1 MILRCPH
8 CGFENY
14 SSYRYCVRC
23 ELPITIRNPSEH
35 LKYLRAAQLFV
46 LIFYVLIYYLLFD
59 FWGIIAPL
67 IIVLILFFIP
77 LNRVDRKKCFS
88 DRGVDSIAKNLC
100 DALGLPKNIRVLVC
114 EKRGAFISGNI
125 HNYFVVIPK
134 AILNDETKLV
144 GVLAHELSHIKN
156 KDHIFLRILFTN
168 FVLVCG
174 LILWTAYKIALVI
187 SIVPALIGYIFF
199 GIIHIL
205 TLLSLKYSYI
215 SAEIFADYIVVKH
228 GYINELKKAISE
240 FLPTETHGFILPIFR
255 VHPTL
260 RDRINIIR
268 GGVYSWIPLSR
279 LIGFLLPFL
288 IYILNLIFG
297 LLLWLL
303 IELALRSFLVVLM
316 VQATFIFSIPC
327 IYLFYLSN
335 EYIYFT
341 RDPAIK
347 NFLYSFHNRIFIWLF
362 MVLFSNIVSFGL
374 YIQPTESLE
383 FAILMMG
390 YTLPSISY
398 FVSFFSGVAGIAVI
412 YAVSIIVY
420 ALLHM
425 IGRSIYENDFLSRR
439 GLLNEVKLKRI
450 VEYSVI
456 VLAVIFMVF
465 FIIAILLAI
474 INLLELPSPIGFNVF
489 IKVFLILA
497 IFTFAYLLIITPL
510 AGLYSYK
517 TSKMLGKIEID
528 DRSISRLRMIARKV
542 FIVELVLCIV
552 PFVAMLNFVASL
564 GDLNL
569 DYASTAILYILLS
582 FSPAI
587 FVDLFAYQRFSLPFV
602 RRLKYRRSLM
612 VRRVQEKQRV
622 YYLLFPVAALI
633 IFLSSIVPKEPDMF
647 TMILTLLILLQNK
660 YLSQAIPQFLSIRAI
675 NVLSSLILLPFLAPY
690 AQSACAISLV
700 LLFIPSLS
708 SLYGSETETLMEL
721 NYMVIQLT
729 EILVLI
735 FLFVYLISSRKHG

>member
-1 MILRCPH
+1 MTFRCPH

-59 FWGIIAPL
+59 VWGVIVPL
-67 IIVLILFFIP
+67 IAILILFFIP
-77 LNRVDRKKCFS
+77 LNRVDKKKCFS
-88 DRGVDSIAKNLC
+88 DRRVGSIAKSLC
-100 DALGLPKNIRVLVC
+100 NALGLPRNIRVLVC
-114 EKRGAFISGNI
+114 EKQGPFISGAI

-134 AILNDETKLV
+134 AILDAEIELA

-156 KDHIFLRILFTN
+156 RDHIFLRILFTN

-174 LILWTAYKIALVI
+174 SILWTIYKIALVI
-187 SIVPALIGYIFF
+187 SMIPALIGYIFF

-205 TLLSLKYSYI
+205 ILLSLKYSYI
-215 SAEIFADYIVVKH
+215 SAEIFADYMVVKY
-228 GYINELKKAISE
+228 GYINELKKAISKI
-240 FLPTETHGFILPIFR
+240 LPTETHGFILPIFR

-260 RDRINIIR
+260 RDRINVIR

-288 IYILNLIFG
+288 MYILNLILG

-303 IELALRSFLVVLM
+303 IELTLRSFLVVLM
-316 VQATFIFSIPC
+316 VQTVLIFSVPC
-327 IYLFYLSN
+327 TYLFYLSN

-347 NFLYSFHNRIFIWLF
+347 NFLYGFHNRIFIWMF

-398 FVSFFSGVAGIAVI
+398 FVSLFSGIARIAII
-412 YAVSIIVY
+412 YAISSIVCT
-420 ALLHM
+420 LLYVV
-425 IGRSIYENDFLSRR
+425 GRSIYKCDFLSRK

-450 VEYSVI
+450 VEYSI
-456 VLAVIFMVF
+456 VMLAIVFMVLL
-465 FIIAILLAI
+465 IVAVLIAII
-474 INLLELPSPIGFNVF
+474 SFLELPSPIGFNVF
-489 IKVFLILA
+489 IKVFLILT
-497 IFTFAYLLIITPL
+497 IFTLAYLLVIAPL
-510 AGLYSYK
+510 TGLYSYK
-517 TSKMLGKIEID
+517 TSKVLGKIEID
-528 DRSISRLRMIARKV
+528 DRSISRLRTISKKV
-542 FIVELVLCIV
+542 FIIELVLCIV
-552 PFVAMLNFVASL
+552 PLVAMLNFIVSL
-564 GDLNL
+564 RDLNFYYTL
-569 DYASTAILYILLS
+569 IAILYILLS

-587 FVDLFAYQRFSLPFV
+587 SVDLFMYHRFYLPLI
-602 RRLKYRRSLM
+602 RKSKYRRSLM
-612 VRRVQEKQRV
+612 VRRIQEKQKI
-622 YYLLFPVAALI
+622 YYLLFPVAILI
-633 IFLSSIVPKEPDMF
+633 ISLSSIVPEEPNIF
-647 TMILTLLILLQNK
+647 TMILILLIFLQDK
-660 YLSQAIPQFLSIRAI
+660 YLSHAIPQFLSIRAI
-675 NVLSSLILLPFLAPY
+675 DVFSSLILLPLLTPY
-690 AQSACAISLV
+690 AQSACAISLA

-708 SLYGSETETLMEL
+708 SLYGNETKILIEL
-721 NYMVIQLT
+721 NYTIIQGV
-729 EILVLI
+729 EILILI
-735 FLFVYLISSRKHG
+735 FLLIYLISLRKKT